1 MRAARLVA
9 DDIITETLFVK
20 GTDVSSFVTQADAWE
35 RYSTDMKD
43 MRSEREKMAQEL
55 QALKAEFN
63 QLRTLVNWSA
73 DTLETLALSSETAH

>member
-20 GTDVSSFVTQADAWE
+20 GTDVSSFVTQVDAWE